1 MTTKQLV
8 MIAVIVAY
16 VSTSAASV
24 QTTSDCSDHTLT
36 TQGISLYYKTCG
48 QGPPLLL
55 LHRFFG
61 TGTFSWGRFIP
72 TLAAKYSLIVPDQ
85 RGHGRSTNPSG
96 EFTHRQSATDMFA
109 LLDSLGLQQVKALGM
124 SSGAMTLL
132 HMATRQPSRIEV
144 MVLIG
149 ATTYFP
155 EQARKIFRAATA
167 ESITPEE
174 YQAERE
180 RHVRGDEQI
189 RSLRK
194 QFNAFKDNYDDMN
207 FTSPYLSTITA
218 RTLIIHGD
226 RDEFFPIE
234 IPMEMYRSIPKSY
247 LWIVTNRDHSIVDH
261 ADEFAIQA
269 TQFLSGELA
278 RPSYRNR

>member
-1 MTTKQLV
+1 VITKQLL
-8 MIAVIVAY
+8 MIAVLVAY
-16 VSTSAASV
+16 VSAPAASL
-24 QTTSDCSDHTLT
+24 QTTSDCSGHTLA

-72 TLAAKYSLIVPDQ
+72 TLAAKYRLIVPDL

-96 EFTHRQSATDMFA
+96 EFTHRQSASDMFA
-109 LLDSLGLQQVKALGM
+109 LLDSLGLQQVKAMGI
-124 SSGAMTLL
+124 SSGGMTLL
-132 HMATRQPSRIEV
+132 HMATQQPSRIEA

-155 EQARKIFRAATA
+155 EQARKINRASTV
-167 ESITPEE
+167 ESLTPQE
-174 YQAERE
+174 YQEQRE
-180 RHVRGDEQI
+180 LHVRGDEQI
-189 RSLRK
+189 RSLQK
-194 QFNAFKDNYDDMN
+194 QFNAFKDSYNDMN

-226 RDEFFPIE
+226 RDRLFPIE
-234 IPMEMYRSIPKSY
+234 IPVEMYMSIPKAY
-247 LWIVTNRDHSIVDH
+247 LWIVPNGGHLPIDDH
-261 ADEFAIQA
+261 ADEFAVQA
-269 TQFLSGELA
+269 TQFLSGGW
-278 RPSYRNR
+278 NR